1 MVIWKGVNSLKDCK
15 TNQTLLILSCP
26 DSQQANE
33 KEGALFLVD
42 VKEVYAIKQDLN
54 HSNSLEY
61 WLKHVVGKTKIKR
74 LILLFQCAF
83 SLIDIFKK

>member
-15 TNQTLLILSCP
+15 TNQTLLFLSCP

-33 KEGALFLVD
+33 KGVLFLVD

-54 HSNSLEY
+54 HSNSLEH
-61 WLKHVVGKTKIKR
+61 WLKHNVGKKKWR
-74 LILLFQCAF
+74 DRYYYF
-83 SLIDIFKK
+83 SAHFL

>member
-1 MVIWKGVNSLKDCK
+1 M
-15 TNQTLLILSCP
+15 LILSCP

-54 HSNSLEY
+54 HSNSLEH
-61 WLKHVVGKTKIKR
+61 WLKHNVGKKNEE
-74 LILLFQCAF
+74 
-83 SLIDIFKK
+83 IDIVISVRIFFNRYFQEIKSKEISSRA

>member
-1 MVIWKGVNSLKDCK
+1 MVIRKGVNSLKDCK
-15 TNQTLLILSCP
+15 TNQTLLFLSCP

-33 KEGALFLVD
+33 KGVLFLVD

-54 HSNSLEY
+54 HSNSLEH
-61 WLKHVVGKTKIKR
+61 WLKHNVGKKKMKR
-74 LILLFQCAF
+74 SILLFQCAF

>member
-1 MVIWKGVNSLKDCK
+1 M
-15 TNQTLLILSCP
+15 LILSCP

-54 HSNSLEY
+54 HSNSLEH
-61 WLKHVVGKTKIKR
+61 WLKHNVGKKNEG
-74 LILLFQCAF
+74 
-83 SLIDIFKK
+83 IDIVISVRIFFNRYFQEIKSKEISSRA